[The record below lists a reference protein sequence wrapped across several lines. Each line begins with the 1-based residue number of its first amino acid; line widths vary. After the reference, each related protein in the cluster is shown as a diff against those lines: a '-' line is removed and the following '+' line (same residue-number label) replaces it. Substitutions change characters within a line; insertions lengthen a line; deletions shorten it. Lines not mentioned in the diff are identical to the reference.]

1 LRELAQYLARGRRAW
16 RAAAELGA
24 PPQSLARRALT
35 DPVHASY
42 RPPMMQR
49 LQPPFRADHVGSLI
63 RPDALLAARQ
73 AAEQGKLAPAEL
85 LRIQHDAIRAV
96 VRMQEEIGLRL
107 ATDGEFNRFSWQR
120 DFLLKIGNVKP
131 MESKLTVRFHSAAGT
146 RDHTP
151 PSLAVAGKLSRPA
164 GIFVDDFKFL
174 KSISTT
180 TAKITIPS
188 PTIVHFRGG
197 REAIDAQAYPDLDAF
212 YDDLAKVYQAEIAD
226 LAAAG
231 CRYLQIDEVNLAYL
245 CDPELRRQ
253 VANIGE
259 DPDSLPQTYAKLLN
273 AAVAGRPTDMTVCMH
288 LCRGN
293 FAGAWIADGG
303 YEPIA
308 ELLFNAIDVDGY
320 FLEYDSPRAGS
331 FAPLRFLPKHKTAVL
346 GLVTTKS
353 PQLESKDELKRRID
367 EAGRYAPL
375 EQLALSPQ
383 CGFSSGIGGQTM
395 TVEDE
400 INKLKLVVETARE
413 VWGNA

>member
-1 LRELAQYLARGRRAW
+1 MPERSR
-16 RAAAELGA
+16 
-24 PPQSLARRALT
+24 
-35 DPVHASY
+35 
-42 RPPMMQR
+42 
-49 LQPPFRADHVGSLI
+49 PPFRADHVGSLI
-63 RPDALLAARQ
+63 RPEALISARA
-73 AAEQGKLAPAEL
+73 AAEKGEIAPEKLTA
-85 LRIQHDAIRAV
+85 IQHDAIRGV
-96 VRMQEEIGLRL
+96 VRMQEEIGLKPV
-107 ATDGEFNRFSWQR
+107 TDGEFNRFSWQR

-146 RDHTP
+146 RDHAP
-151 PSLAVAGKLSRPA
+151 PSLRVAGKLSRPD

-174 KSISTT
+174 ESIAKATP
-180 TAKITIPS
+180 KITIPS
-188 PTIVHFRGG
+188 PTVVHFRGG
-197 REAIDAQAYPDLDAF
+197 REAIDAAAYPDMDAF
-212 YDDLAKVYQAEIAD
+212 YEDLAGVYRAEIRD

-259 DPDSLPQTYAKLLN
+259 DPATLPKTYAKLIN
-273 AAVAGRPTDMTVCMH
+273 AAIAGRPPDMTICMH

-293 FAGAWIADGG
+293 FAGAWIAEGG

-308 ELLFNAIDVDGY
+308 ELLFNDINVDGY

-331 FAPLRFLPKHKTAVL
+331 FAPLRFLPKGKIAVL

-353 PQLESKDELKRRID
+353 AKLETKDELKRRID
-367 EAGRYAPL
+367 EASHYAPL

-383 CGFSSGIGGQTM
+383 CGFSSGIGGQAM

-400 INKLKLVVETARE
+400 IKKLGLIVETARE
-413 VWGNA
+413 VWSTA

>member
-1 LRELAQYLARGRRAW
+1 MIEPRAK
-16 RAAAELGA
+16 
-24 PPQSLARRALT
+24 
-35 DPVHASY
+35 
-42 RPPMMQR
+42 
-49 LQPPFRADHVGSLI
+49 PPFRADHVGSLI

-73 AAEQGKLAPAEL
+73 AAEQGKLKPAEL
-85 LRIQHDAIRAV
+85 LHIQHDAIRAV
-96 VRMQEEIGLRL
+96 VRMQEEIGLKL

-151 PSLAVAGKLSRPA
+151 PSLRVAGKLSRPN

-174 KSISTT
+174 KSVTT
-180 TAKITIPS
+180 ATAKITIPS

-197 REAIDAQAYPDLDAF
+197 REAIDANAYPEMDAF
-212 YDDLAKVYQAEIAD
+212 YDDLAQVYRDEIAD
-226 LAAAG
+226 LAATG

-259 DPDSLPQTYAKLLN
+259 NPDSLPQTYARLLN
-273 AAVAGRPTDMTVCMH
+273 AAVAGRPADMTVCMH

-293 FAGAWIADGG
+293 FAGAWIAEGG

-331 FAPLRFLPKHKTAVL
+331 FAPLRFVPKGKTAVL

-353 PQLESKDELKRRID
+353 PTLESKDELKRRID
-367 EAGRYAPL
+367 EASRYAPL

-383 CGFSSGIGGQTM
+383 CGFSSGIGGQAM
-395 TVEDE
+395 TVQDE
-400 INKLKLVVETARE
+400 IRKLELVVETANE
-413 VWGNA
+413 VWGTA